1 VRERQAAREALMGA
15 AGGLPMTQRVLTANC
30 TFSDQELTGRKLDE
44 AQAALVEV
52 PVAHGSRGLF
62 L

>member
-1 VRERQAAREALMGA
+1 MGA